1 MPEEKVKKDKEETQ
15 ESAGTFSQ
23 EKKPARRSRRPQEE
37 RKYESRVLAI
47 NRVTRVTSGGRRM
60 RFQAVVAIG
69 DRKGKVGLG
78 LAKGNSVRQ
87 AIEKATRVAEKSVI
101 TVPLQDGLIPYSV
114 EGKSGASRVM
124 LKFKPKG
131 SGLVAG
137 SSARFLCEL
146 VGISDV
152 SARVLSRSRNKLNI
166 ARATIDAFQK
176 LS

>member
-1 MPEEKVKKDKEETQ
+1 MAEEKETKDKQKNQ
-15 ESAGTFSQ
+15 ERAGTFNR
-23 EKKPARRSRRPQEE
+23 EKKTSRRPRRPQEE
-37 RKYESRVLAI
+37 RKYESRVLEI

-60 RFQAVVAIG
+60 RFQAVVAVG

-87 AIEKATRVAEKSVI
+87 AIEKANKVAEKSIIV
-101 TVPLQDGLIPYSV
+101 VPLQDGLIPYSV
-114 EGKSGASRVM
+114 EGRSGASRVM